1 MQQTNVIKNDF
12 FQSNFNTSELRIW
25 LLSFQN
31 FLEKGGGR
39 GKHQPP
45 LEVCLAIYKCT
56 PANFFIDTPL
66 NRCFVLAS
74 LYIII

>member
-12 FQSNFNTSELRIW
+12 FQSNFKTSELRIW

-31 FLEKGGGR
+31 CLEKGGGR
-39 GKHQPP
+39 D
-45 LEVCLAIYKCT
+45 T
-56 PANFFIDTPL
+56 PTTPRSSLSDILLPIFLDTPL

-74 LYIII
+74 LYIIV